1 MQFFSEQTYIL
12 ILLTT
17 DSTILLFIFLKYYDV
32 NDLGLSDYEDE
43 LDKLRSTTED
53 HDYEQ
58 HPLSD
63 LKLLQLVQAS

>member
-1 MQFFSEQTYIL
+1 MCLALVKVFANFH
-12 ILLTT
+12 
-17 DSTILLFIFLKYYDV
+17 DSINEFLVYFLKYYDV

-43 LDKLRSTTED
+43 LEKLRNTTTED

-63 LKLLQLVQAS
+63 LKLLQLVQA